1 VLVCAKRERERDA
14 MLVKKTTCHVL
25 ILTPFSVLE
34 RKAPSTITSCTCDHE
49 FDFPRL
55 PILKDVDQN

>member
-1 VLVCAKRERERDA
+1 VLVCSARERERE
-14 MLVKKTTCHVL
+14 KITCHVL
-25 ILTPFSVLE
+25 ILTPFAVLE
-34 RKAPSTITSCTCDHE
+34 RKAPSTTTSCTCDQE